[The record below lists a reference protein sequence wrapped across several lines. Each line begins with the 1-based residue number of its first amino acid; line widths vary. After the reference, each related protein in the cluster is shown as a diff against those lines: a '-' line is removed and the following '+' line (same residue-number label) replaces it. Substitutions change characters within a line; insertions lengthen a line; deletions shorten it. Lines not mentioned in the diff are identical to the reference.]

1 MKRASIT
8 QTKNQLS
15 ALIDAVRQG
24 ETVLITDRDR
34 PVARL
39 EPVLNGVHGAQTKR
53 LAMLERSG
61 IIRLG
66 TSRPPKKLIGQKP
79 PKAEKGASVLKALL
93 ADREEGR

>member
-1 MKRASIT
+1 MKSASIT
-8 QTKNQLS
+8 ETKNQLS

-24 ETVLITDRDR
+24 ETILITDRDR

-39 EPVLNGVHGAQTKR
+39 EPVLNDVLGAQPKR

-61 IIRLG
+61 IIRRG
-66 TSRPPKKLIGQKP
+66 IGRPPKKLIGQKP

-93 ADREEGR
+93 ADREKGR